1 MPDLPFTVEELVE
14 LDHPSSVQLSP
25 DGKHVAFVMGKAYKP
40 DADHDPQKA
49 IYLINVETQAMR
61 RLTGGDATNDQPVWS
76 PDSRT
81 LAFLSNRRNAKE
93 MQLYVIDIHGGEA
106 QALTDLRGRVDVP
119 QWSPDGCWISFLYS
133 GTLDKEAPPEPDP
146 IVVDEKPVFNRIWLL
161 NVKTKELRRLTPEG
175 EHVFEYA
182 WSPDSKK
189 LVMLTSPHPNP
200 MESWYSAQ
208 LHTIDAATGEVRPL
222 CHMPNQIGRL
232 TWSPDSQQIAFV
244 SGVMSDEGNVAG
256 EIYVVPADGG
266 KARLVTPDTDHSI
279 TWIE

>member
-1 MPDLPFTVEELVE
+1 MPDLPFTIEELVE

-119 QWSPDGCWISFLYS
+119 QWSPAGFRSS
-133 GTLDKEAPPEPDP
+133 TAAHSTRKRHRNP
-146 IVVDEKPVFNRIWLL
+146 I
-161 NVKTKELRRLTPEG
+161 RL
-175 EHVFEYA
+175 
-182 WSPDSKK
+182 WWMRSPY
-189 LVMLTSPHPNP
+189 L
-200 MESWYSAQ
+200 
-208 LHTIDAATGEVRPL
+208 I
-222 CHMPNQIGRL
+222 
-232 TWSPDSQQIAFV
+232 V
-244 SGVMSDEGNVAG
+244 SGC
-256 EIYVVPADGG
+256 
-266 KARLVTPDTDHSI
+266 
-279 TWIE
+279 